1 MSRLHFALM
10 SLVLGLTA
18 QPLFATTYYVAPPL
32 ANPCTSAKGGFE
44 VFPSI
49 QYAVTHVPEGSTINI
64 CPGTYYEQVT
74 ISQPLTLQGISGNNN
89 SSQVIIA
96 MPPDGLT
103 TTSSLKFGTIAA
115 QVEVTKGPVNITG
128 VTVDG
133 TASSSNC
140 PNGFYVGIFYSGDTN
155 ADASGASGVVNGVE
169 TRYQSC
175 GSADWGLGIL
185 AEYGEQG
192 DGKKSFTI
200 ENSNIHDQTNSGI
213 FAYGSGLIVSIKN
226 NNVASTTPNSEATG
240 IVVLGTTGS
249 VSNNNV
255 DSFQTGVYVDAE
267 VDVSDNTVGNSSL
280 DGIDVFEAGATVT
293 SNRIWNSSRQGIGLS
308 TGGATIKNNIINST
322 FIPNN
327 PFLYPIG
334 IEFGCNTNTVS
345 ENIINGAYTGI
356 DSVPAAFNGVNT
368 FYNVPTVRTGGC

>member
-1 MSRLHFALM
+1 MRRWHFALL
-10 SLVLGLTA
+10 SLALVLAGE
-18 QPLFATTYYVAPPL
+18 PVFATTYYVTPPL

-103 TTSSLKFGTIAA
+103 TTSSLQFGTIAA

-128 VTVDG
+128 ITVDG

-169 TRYQSC
+169 IRYQSC
-175 GSADWGLGIL
+175 GNADWGLGIM

-213 FAYGSGLIVSIKN
+213 LAHGSGLIVSIKN
-226 NNVASTTPNSEATG
+226 NNVASTTPYSEATG
-240 IVVLGTTGS
+240 IVVLSATGS

-267 VDVSDNTVGNSSL
+267 VDVSGNTVGNSSL
-280 DGIDVFEAGATVT
+280 DGIDVLEAGATVT
-293 SNRIWNSSRQGIGLS
+293 SNRIWNSSRAGISLS
-308 TGGATIKNNIINST
+308 TGGTIENNIITNT
-322 FIPNN
+322 VIPSF

-334 IEFGCNTNTVS
+334 IEFACSTNTVS

-368 FYNVPTVRTGGC
+368 VYNVTTLRTGGC

>member
-155 ADASGASGVVNGVE
+155 ADASGASGVVNGSRHAIRVAAAPTGVWE
-169 TRYQSC
+169 SWLNTENR
-175 GSADWGLGIL
+175 GTA
-185 AEYGEQG
+185 
-192 DGKKSFTI
+192 KSPSRLKTA
-200 ENSNIHDQTNSGI
+200 T
-213 FAYGSGLIVSIKN
+213 
-226 NNVASTTPNSEATG
+226 STTKQIRVFSPMG
-240 IVVLGTTGS
+240 LVLLSQSRTTTW
-249 VSNNNV
+249 
-255 DSFQTGVYVDAE
+255 QAQRPTP
-267 VDVSDNTVGNSSL
+267 
-280 DGIDVFEAGATVT
+280 
-293 SNRIWNSSRQGIGLS
+293 RRQGLWCW
-308 TGGATIKNNIINST
+308 A
-322 FIPNN
+322 P
-327 PFLYPIG
+327 
-334 IEFGCNTNTVS
+334 
-345 ENIINGAYTGI
+345 
-356 DSVPAAFNGVNT
+356 PAACRTTTLIPFKLACT
-368 FYNVPTVRTGGC
+368 SMLKSMSPTTRWAIHP